1 MLKLNFT
8 TLILM
13 VTPYILNFW
22 IICTYF
28 DIEDRHIQ
36 IFDDAIIQLDFIVK
50 NRIYS
55 EKYQVIE
62 DIWSMIQNLHR
73 FSSLNSLVINFN
85 EVKNSFGEF
94 IYSEIKN
101 LWSKVCLSKDK
112 IWEESQI
119 SKVVFHMIIS
129 K

>member
-1 MLKLNFT
+1 
-8 TLILM
+8 M
-13 VTPYILNFW
+13 VTPFIFNFW
-22 IICTYF
+22 KICTYF
-28 DIEDRHIQ
+28 GLEDRHIQ

-62 DIWSMIQNLHR
+62 DIWSMIKNLHR

-101 LWSKVCLSKDK
+101 LWSKVCLTKDK

-119 SKVVFHMIIS
+119 SKVVFHRITS